1 MSASREKKQRVA
13 QAANGPTEK
22 ERRAAEAARKERSKT
37 ILYTVVGVV
46 LAVLVI
52 ALLVWHTGIFTKGKV
67 VATVNG
73 KDYTVAEMG
82 YYYYPTANMYSQYG
96 LTMDAETLR
105 QSALDSLQQY
115 AALAAAAEAEGFTLS
130 EEGAQSVENTL
141 SQIKTY
147 ASQNGTTFKTYIR
160 NVYGPYM
167 TESLLRE
174 CLTRDTLAQEY
185 YTAHAD
191 TLNYTDDELNAYYEE
206 HANELDTFTY
216 SAVFIDGSA
225 PSTTDADGNT
235 VEATDAEKA
244 TAMSTAKAT
253 ADKLLQDLE
262 DGGDFDALAAA
273 ATQSD
278 DEESDDEATSYE
290 TTVVGASLANAFSA
304 GGSDD
309 CVSWLTNEGR
319 EAGDLNVIEVADTG
333 YWVLRFTDRALD
345 TDSYGSADVRHILV
359 KAELTQEDDPS
370 TEDVDESTVPTQ
382 EALDAAEAKAQEI
395 LDEYNAGDK
404 TADSFGALA
413 QQYSEDPG
421 SAENG
426 GLYEGITPS
435 TSFLPAFIDWTFAD
449 GRQPGDTGLVE
460 NDQEGQYGWHVMY
473 LQDHTLT
480 WKYTAENAL
489 KSDALNTWME
499 ELEGTYP
506 VTTNETNLA
515 LLG

>member
-37 ILYTVVGVV
+37 ILYTVVGVI

-52 ALLVWHTGIFTKGKV
+52 ALLVWHSGIFTKGKV
-67 VATVNG
+67 VATVAG

-96 LTMDAETLR
+96 LSMDEETLR
-105 QSALDSLQQY
+105 QNALDSLQQY
-115 AALAAAAEAEGFTLS
+115 ASLAAAAEAEGFTIS
-130 EEGAQSVENTL
+130 EEGAQGVEDAIA
-141 SQIKTY
+141 QIKSY
-147 ASQNGTTFKTYIR
+147 ASQSGTTFKTYIH

-167 TESLLRE
+167 TEDLLRE

-185 YTAHAD
+185 YTAHAE
-191 TLNYTDDELNAYYEE
+191 TLTYTDDDLTAYYDE
-206 HANELDTFTY
+206 HAGELDTFTY
-216 SAVFIDGSA
+216 SAVFIDGTA
-225 PSTTDADGNT
+225 PSSTDADGNT
-235 VEATDAEKA
+235 VEATDAEK
-244 TAMSTAKAT
+244 TAAMTTAKAT

-278 DEESDDEATSYE
+278 AEDSDEATSYE
-290 TTVVGASLANAFSA
+290 TTVVGASLANAFTS
-304 GGSDD
+304 GGSED

-319 EAGDLNVIEVADTG
+319 EAGDLTVIEVADTG
-333 YWVLRFTDRALD
+333 YWVLRFTDRTLD
-345 TDSYGSADVRHILV
+345 TESYGSADVRHILV

-370 TEDVDESTVPTQ
+370 TEDVDESKVPTQ
-382 EALDAAEAKAQEI
+382 EALDAAKAKAQEI
-395 LDEYNAGDK
+395 LDKYNAGDQ

-413 QQYSEDPG
+413 QEYSEDPG

-426 GLYEGITPS
+426 GLYEGITPT
-435 TSFLPAFIDWTFAD
+435 TSFLPAFIDWTFAE
-449 GRQPGDTGLVE
+449 GREPGDTGLVE

-480 WKYTAENAL
+480 WKNTAENAL
-489 KSDALNTWME
+489 KSDALNAWVE
-499 ELEGTYP
+499 EIEDTYP
-506 VTTNETNLA
+506 ITTNETNLA

>member
-1 MSASREKKQRVA
+1 MSASREKKQRISS
-13 QAANGPTEK
+13 AANGPTEK
-22 ERRAAEAARKERSKT
+22 ERRQAEAARKERSKT
-37 ILYTVVGVV
+37 ILYTVVGVI
-46 LAVLVI
+46 LAVLVV
-52 ALLVWHTGIFTKGKV
+52 ALLVWHSGIFTKGKV

-105 QSALDSLQQY
+105 QSAVDSLQRY
-115 AALAAAAEAEGFTLS
+115 AALAAAAEADGVTLS
-130 EEGAQSVENTL
+130 EEGAQSVENTIQQL
-141 SQIKTY
+141 KNY
-147 ASQNGTTFKTYIR
+147 AAQNNTSFKTYIR

-191 TLNYTDDELNAYYEE
+191 TLTYTDDELTAYYDE
-206 HANELDTFTY
+206 HTDDMDTFTY
-216 SAVFIDGSA
+216 SSVFIDGSA

-262 DGGDFDALAAA
+262 DGGDFDTLAAA
-273 ATQSD
+273 ATQSGSED
-278 DEESDDEATSYE
+278 GDEATSYE
-290 TTVVGASLANAFSA
+290 TTVVGSSLANGFSS
-304 GGSDD
+304 GSTD

-319 EAGDLNVIEVADTG
+319 QEGDLTVIEVADSG
-333 YWVLRFTDRALD
+333 YWVLRFTGRALD
-345 TDSYGSADVRHILV
+345 TESYGSADVRHILI
-359 KAELTQEDDPS
+359 KAELAEDATKP
-370 TEDVDESTVPTQ
+370 TDE
-382 EALDAAEAKAQEI
+382 AMDAAKAKAQEI

-404 TADSFGALA
+404 TAESFGALA
-413 QQYSEDPG
+413 EQYSEDTD
-421 SAENG
+421 SNTNG
-426 GLYEGITPS
+426 GLYENLTPS
-435 TSFLPAFIDWTFAD
+435 STAFPSSFIQWVFED

-489 KSDALNTWME
+489 KSDALSTWTE

-506 VTTNETNLA
+506 VTTNDANLA

>member
-147 ASQNGTTFKTYIR
+147 ASQNGTTFTAYIR

-191 TLNYTDDELNAYYEE
+191 TLNYTDDELNAYYDE

-235 VEATDAEKA
+235 VEATDAEK
-244 TAMSTAKAT
+244 TAAMTTAKAT

-262 DGGDFDALAAA
+262 DGGDFAALAA
-273 ATQSD
+273 
-278 DEESDDEATSYE
+278 EATASEDTESYE
-290 TTVVGASLANAFSA
+290 TTVVGASLANGFST
-304 GGSDD
+304 GSTD
-309 CVSWLTNEGR
+309 CVAWLTDAARTE
-319 EAGDLNVIEVADTG
+319 GDLTTIEVADSG
-333 YWVLRFTDRALD
+333 YWVLRFTSRALD
-345 TDSYGSADVRHILV
+345 TESYGSADVRHILV

-395 LDEYNAGDK
+395 LDEYAAGEQ
-404 TADSFGALA
+404 TAEAFGALA
-413 QQYSEDPG
+413 EEYSEDPG
-421 SAENG
+421 SNTNG
-426 GLYEGITPS
+426 GLYENITPT
-435 TSFLPAFIDWTFAD
+435 TSFLPAFIDWTFAE
-449 GRQPGDTGLVE
+449 GRESGDTGLVE

-480 WKYTAENAL
+480 WKNTAENAL
-489 KSDALNTWME
+489 TSDALSAWTTEIE
-499 ELEGTYP
+499 ETYP

>member
-1 MSASREKKQRVA
+1 MSASREKKQRISS
-13 QAANGPTEK
+13 AANGPTEK
-22 ERRAAEAARKERSKT
+22 ERRQAEAARKERSKT
-37 ILYTVVGVV
+37 ILYTVVGVI
-46 LAVLVI
+46 LAVLVV
-52 ALLVWHTGIFTKGKV
+52 ALLVWHSGIFTKGKV

-105 QSALDSLQQY
+105 QSAVDSLQRY
-115 AALAAAAEAEGFTLS
+115 AALAAAAEADGVTLS
-130 EEGAQSVENTL
+130 EEGAQSVENTIQQL
-141 SQIKTY
+141 KNY
-147 ASQNGTTFKTYIR
+147 AAQNNTSFKTYIR

-191 TLNYTDDELNAYYEE
+191 TLTYTDDDLTAYYDE
-206 HANELDTFTY
+206 HTDDMDTFTY
-216 SAVFIDGSA
+216 SSVFIDGSA

-262 DGGDFDALAAA
+262 DGGDFDTLAAA
-273 ATQSD
+273 ATQSGSED
-278 DEESDDEATSYE
+278 SDEATSYE
-290 TTVVGASLANAFSA
+290 TTVVGSSLANGFSS
-304 GGSDD
+304 GSAD

-319 EAGDLNVIEVADTG
+319 QEGDLTVIEVADSG
-333 YWVLRFTDRALD
+333 YWVLRFTGRALD
-345 TDSYGSADVRHILV
+345 TESYGSADVRHILI
-359 KAELTQEDDPS
+359 KAELDEDATKP
-370 TEDVDESTVPTQ
+370 TDE
-382 EALDAAEAKAQEI
+382 AMDAAKAKAQEI

-404 TADSFGALA
+404 TAESFGALA
-413 QQYSEDPG
+413 EQYSEDTG
-421 SAENG
+421 SNTNG

-489 KSDALNTWME
+489 KSDALSTWTE

-506 VTTNETNLA
+506 VTTNDANLA

>member
-1 MSASREKKQRVA
+1 MSASREKKQRISS
-13 QAANGPTEK
+13 AANGPTEK
-22 ERRAAEAARKERSKT
+22 ERRQAEAARKERSKT
-37 ILYTVVGVV
+37 ILYTVVGVI
-46 LAVLVI
+46 LAVLVV
-52 ALLVWHTGIFTKGKV
+52 ALLVWHSGIFTKGKV

-105 QSALDSLQQY
+105 QSAVDSLQRY
-115 AALAAAAEAEGFTLS
+115 AALAAAAEADGVTLS
-130 EEGAQSVENTL
+130 EEGAQSVENTIQQL
-141 SQIKTY
+141 KNY
-147 ASQNGTTFKTYIR
+147 AAQNNTSFKTYIR

-191 TLNYTDDELNAYYEE
+191 TLTYTDDDLTAYYDE
-206 HANELDTFTY
+206 HTDDMDTFTY
-216 SAVFIDGSA
+216 SSVFIDGSA

-235 VEATDAEKA
+235 VEATNAEKA

-262 DGGDFDALAAA
+262 DGGDFDTLAAA
-273 ATQSD
+273 ATQSGSED
-278 DEESDDEATSYE
+278 SDETTSYE
-290 TTVVGASLANAFSA
+290 TTVVGSSLANGFSS
-304 GGSDD
+304 GSAD

-319 EAGDLNVIEVADTG
+319 QEGDLTVIEVADSG
-333 YWVLRFTDRALD
+333 YWVLRFTGRALD
-345 TDSYGSADVRHILV
+345 TESYGSADVRHILI
-359 KAELTQEDDPS
+359 KAELAEDATKP
-370 TEDVDESTVPTQ
+370 TDE
-382 EALDAAEAKAQEI
+382 AMDAAKAKAQEI

-404 TADSFGALA
+404 TAESFGALA
-413 QQYSEDPG
+413 EQYSEDTG
-421 SAENG
+421 SNTNG

-489 KSDALNTWME
+489 KSDALSTWTE

-506 VTTNETNLA
+506 VTTNDANLA

>member
-1 MSASREKKQRVA
+1 MSASREKKQRISS
-13 QAANGPTEK
+13 AANGPTEK
-22 ERRAAEAARKERSKT
+22 ERRQAEAARKERSKT
-37 ILYTVVGVV
+37 ILYTVVGVI
-46 LAVLVI
+46 LAVLVV
-52 ALLVWHTGIFTKGKV
+52 ALLVWHSGIFTKGKV

-105 QSALDSLQQY
+105 QSAVDSLQRY
-115 AALAAAAEAEGFTLS
+115 AALAAAAEADGVTLS
-130 EEGAQSVENTL
+130 EEGAQSVENTIQQL
-141 SQIKTY
+141 KNY
-147 ASQNGTTFKTYIR
+147 AAQNNTSFKTYIR

-191 TLNYTDDELNAYYEE
+191 TLTYTDDDLTAYYDE
-206 HANELDTFTY
+206 HTDDMDTFTY
-216 SAVFIDGSA
+216 SSVFIDGSA

-262 DGGDFDALAAA
+262 DGGDFDTLAAA
-273 ATQSD
+273 ATQSGSED
-278 DEESDDEATSYE
+278 SDEATSYE
-290 TTVVGASLANAFSA
+290 TTVVGSSLANGFSS
-304 GGSDD
+304 GSAD

-319 EAGDLNVIEVADTG
+319 QEGDLTVIEVADSG
-333 YWVLRFTDRALD
+333 YWVLRFTGRALD
-345 TDSYGSADVRHILV
+345 TESYGSADVRHILI
-359 KAELTQEDDPS
+359 KAELAEDATKP
-370 TEDVDESTVPTQ
+370 TDE
-382 EALDAAEAKAQEI
+382 AMDAAKAKAQEI

-404 TADSFGALA
+404 TAESFGALA
-413 QQYSEDPG
+413 EQYSEDTG
-421 SAENG
+421 SNTNG

-489 KSDALNTWME
+489 KSDALSTWTE

-506 VTTNETNLA
+506 VTTNDANLA

>member
-67 VATVNG
+67 VATVAG

-191 TLNYTDDELNAYYEE
+191 TLNYTDDELNAYYDE

-235 VEATDAEKA
+235 VEATDAEKTA
-244 TAMSTAKAT
+244 AMSTAKAT

-278 DEESDDEATSYE
+278 DEESTDEATSYE

-333 YWVLRFTDRALD
+333 YWVLRFTDRTLD
-345 TDSYGSADVRHILV
+345 TASYGSADVRHILV

-370 TEDVDESTVPTQ
+370 TEDVDESTAPTQ
-382 EALDAAEAKAQEI
+382 EAL
-395 LDEYNAGDK
+395 
-404 TADSFGALA
+404 GALA